1 MLKFQ
6 RDFSKMENFWKTK
19 KRKVSRFENFEMKFQ
34 YRSFLERDIV
44 SMKTNNVASYSD
56 VLVTCMRQNPKW
68 ILLSEVRSAEAVS
81 AVRNSIS
88 SGHNILSTIHS
99 DKASSIPL
107 RMYSLMESSQ
117 DIEQFLNSQSNGM
130 TSR

>member
-44 SMKTNNVASYSD
+44 SMSYCIKNG
-56 VLVTCMRQNPKW
+56 LPNEKLRQPN
-68 ILLSEVRSAEAVS
+68 EV
-81 AVRNSIS
+81 
-88 SGHNILSTIHS
+88 
-99 DKASSIPL
+99 
-107 RMYSLMESSQ
+107 
-117 DIEQFLNSQSNGM
+117 
-130 TSR
+130 